1 MRACAYVNVPLHVCV
16 CRDALARVFV
26 CRLLWR
32 HHLPSGL
39 KVQGPHGGKANVT
52 GQASQCQVP
61 TNDVRRSPHCHC
73 PNKQPCRPVRSPPDP
88 SAPLS
93 FACNDGDGDLGIKT
107 YPGVALSDSPP
118 GRKSAE
124 SLKTSIIY
132 LLGLQRS
139 FVGKALTALDYGY
152 LWIVIAV

>member
-1 MRACAYVNVPLHVCV
+1 MTNRSAALPLSLLSEGKLMSSTCACLRLCKCASACVCV
-16 CRDALARVFV
+16 CGDALTRVFV

-93 FACNDGDGDLGIKT
+93 FACNDGNGDLGIKA

-118 GRKSAE
+118 ARKSAE

-132 LLGLQRS
+132 L
-139 FVGKALTALDYGY
+139 
-152 LWIVIAV
+152 